1 MRTMRAKIQTS
12 RRWIAVF
19 ILFIVAA
26 WVPLGQGKE
35 QQKEKSE
42 DVAGFKDFTTRVNE
56 YMKLHQ
62 AAEKELPAQKNKEA
76 LPEMIT
82 AHQEALA
89 RKIREKRPNAKRGD
103 IFTKASR
110 EAFQHV
116 IHSVFRNP
124 QTGGATTSKQSH
136 DKQRRTAKLVLLQ
149 VNGNYPNADAETT
162 FPPALLQRLPPLPE
176 DLAYRIV
183 GRDLV
188 LVDWKAN
195 MVMDILPKVI
205 P

>member
-1 MRTMRAKIQTS
+1 M
-12 RRWIAVF
+12 
-19 ILFIVAA
+19 LFLVAA
-26 WVPLGQGKE
+26 WVPLGEGKE
-35 QQKEKSE
+35 QPKEKSE
-42 DVAGFKDFTTRVNE
+42 DVAGFKEFTNRVNE
-56 YMKLHQ
+56 YMKLHE
-62 AAEKELPAQKNKEA
+62 ASEKELPAQKNKEA

-89 RKIREKRPNAKRGD
+89 RKIREKRPKAKPGD
-103 IFTKASR
+103 IFTKGSR
-110 EAFQHV
+110 EAFRHV

-124 QTGGATTSKQSH
+124 QTGGATTAKQSA
-136 DKQRRTAKLVLLQ
+136 DKQRRTAKPVALQ

-195 MVMDILPKVI
+195 MVIDILHKVI